1 MKKLLL
7 FIFFPLFSFAQT
19 DSVKVSF
26 SEEKVDAFARTEVI
40 NFADRIG
47 PNRKANAALKFGAA
61 LSTNI
66 LRSTQTE
73 LFAAYEQKFYN
84 NFSMNIALNFKGNY
98 KPFIVEISPRW
109 YFDMQKRVSQGLQ
122 ASNFYGRY
130 LGIKYKNR
138 RLKNSTDLDVSTLPY
153 REASMVSLD
162 FGKQFG
168 NTLDISVSAGFKNV
182 REAFLDSRG
191 VLVNDALSPKNSTWF
206 IASNFRIGFGDFFP
220 KIPKHPSQKFE
231 KLNFS
236 NNNFDTNKLLKINSV
251 NVISVDK
258 YSQFLKVDIAYE
270 RRIKD
275 SPFSLNSTFVGQF
288 NHFLY
293 FRQKGNIDTTYVYSE
308 GNNYKTTIPTW
319 QPTRINNFYTSI
331 ELSQQLRYYLN
342 KNREIRK
349 GKSGRNFNGPYTG
362 IEANFTFSNIENTA
376 INNEYFTK
384 KLSLGSKYGLGLIL
398 GVQNQFKSNIF
409 FDWGVSF
416 LVTNKNA
423 QLYSTTTTYGNKF
436 SINPY
441 LKIGF
446 VK

>member
-1 MKKLLL
+1 MKKLLI
-7 FIFFPLFSFAQT
+7 FIFFPLFGFAQT
-19 DSVKVSF
+19 DSIKVSF
-26 SEEKVDAFARTEVI
+26 SEEKVDTFTRTEVV

-47 PNRKANAALKFGAA
+47 QNRKANAALKFGAA
-61 LSTNI
+61 LSTTI
-66 LRSTQTE
+66 LRTTQTE
-73 LFAAYEQKFYN
+73 LFATYEQKFYN
-84 NFSMNIALNFKGNY
+84 NFSINIALNFNGNY

-109 YFDMQKRVSQGLQ
+109 YFDMQKRTNQGLQ

-130 LGIKYKNR
+130 LGIRYKNR
-138 RLKNSTDLDVSTLPY
+138 RAKNSSTLDVYNLPY
-153 REASMVSLD
+153 LETSMISLD

-168 NTLDISVSAGFKNV
+168 NILDISLSAGFKNV
-182 REAFLDSRG
+182 QETFLDSRG
-191 VLVNDALSPKNSTWF
+191 VLINNKFSPKNNSWF
-206 IASNFRIGFGDFFP
+206 VTSNFRIGFGDFFP
-220 KIPKHPSQKFE
+220 RIPKHPSQKFE

-258 YSQFLKVDIAYE
+258 YIQFLKIDIAYE
-270 RRIKD
+270 RRIKE
-275 SPFSLNSTFVGQF
+275 SSFSLNSTFVGQF

-293 FRQKGNIDTTYVYSE
+293 FGQKGSIDTTYLYSE
-308 GNNYKTTIPTW
+308 SNNYKTTIPTW
-319 QPTRINNFYTSI
+319 QPIRINNFYKSI
-331 ELSQQLRYYLN
+331 ELSEQLRYYFS

-362 IEANFTFSNIENTA
+362 IEANFTFSKIENTA

-384 KLSLGSKYGLGLIL
+384 RLSLGNKYGLGVIL

-423 QLYSTTTTYGNKF
+423 QLYYLTTTYGRNF

>member
-1 MKKLLL
+1 MKKLLTI
-7 FIFFPLFSFAQT
+7 IFFPLFSYAQT

-26 SEEKVDAFARTEVI
+26 SEEKVDTFAKTEVI

-61 LSTNI
+61 LGSTI
-66 LRSTQTE
+66 LRTTQTE
-73 LFAAYEQKFYN
+73 LFAAYEQKFCN
-84 NFSMNIALNFKGNY
+84 NFSISIALNFNGNY
-98 KPFIVEISPRW
+98 KPFIAEISPRW
-109 YFDMQKRVSQGLQ
+109 YFDMQKRTSQGLQ

-130 LGIKYKNR
+130 LGLRYKNR
-138 RLKNSTDLDVSTLPY
+138 RTKNSSVLDVYNLPY
-153 REASMVSLD
+153 LETSMISLD

-168 NTLDISVSAGFKNV
+168 NILDISLSAGFKSV
-182 REAFLDSRG
+182 QETFLDSRG
-191 VLVNDALSPKNSTWF
+191 VLINSKLSPKNSTWF
-206 IASNFRIGFGDFFP
+206 VASNFRIGLGEFFP
-220 KIPKHPSQKFE
+220 RITKQPSQKFE

-236 NNNFDTNKLLKINSV
+236 DNNYDTNKLLKINSV
-251 NVISVDK
+251 NLISIDK

-270 RRIKD
+270 RRIKE

-293 FRQKGNIDTTYVYSE
+293 FGQKGNIDTTYTY
-308 GNNYKTTIPTW
+308 NKTTIPTW

-331 ELSQQLRYYLN
+331 ELSEQLRYYFS

-349 GKSGRNFNGPYTG
+349 GKSGRNLNGPYTG
-362 IEANFTFSNIENTA
+362 IEANFTFSKIENTA
-376 INNEYFTK
+376 NNNEYFTK
-384 KLSLGSKYGLGLIL
+384 RLSPGNKYGLGVIL
-398 GVQNQFKSNIF
+398 GVQNQFKNNIF

-423 QLYSTTTTYGNKF
+423 QLYYATTTYGRNF